1 MQVGDLVKQKYPVYR
16 QIIGLVL
23 EISGKHVLVSWPDWN
38 GNGRGQWHN
47 RGHLWR
53 VS

>member
-1 MQVGDLVKQKYPVYR
+1 MKVGDLVKQKYPHFKQR
-16 QIIGLVL
+16 IGLVL
-23 EISGKHVLVSWPDWN
+23 EISGKHVLVGWTDWN
-38 GNGRGQWHN
+38 GNGRGQWHS